1 MLNKLTSVLG
11 RLLDPNGNLSFGR
24 FATALLVIAVISW
37 DSCYVWMSWKFNL
50 AHSEFHIP
58 LTEMLPNVAVM
69 IGQVAF
75 MTAFYVTTK
84 VQESVDKSNDKDKA
98 NGMAAGS

>member
-1 MLNKLTSVLG
+1 MISKLTSVLG

-50 AHSEFHIP
+50 NHPEFHIP
-58 LTEMLPNVAVM
+58 MTEMLPNVAIM

-84 VQESVDKSNDKDKA
+84 VQESVDKSNDKDKINA
-98 NGMAAGS
+98 PSSVS